1 MKMLNL
7 GRFALAASG
16 LAVAVA
22 MPAHAQL
29 ITNSF
34 ATQASISIVPTTVES
49 VARGSSS
56 SMSGSN
62 LGAVTLP
69 VINGTGTVT
78 AGVAAGGTVGEAFTF
93 AQSVTEQ
100 DTVAAPVVTNA
111 GAYTTPPDYSTVN
124 VQLGGVGTG
133 ATATATSNNEGTIE
147 FGASG
152 STVSLLQQ
160 NSLSVFK

>member
-7 GRFALAASG
+7 GRFALAVSG

-62 LGAVTLP
+62 V
-69 VINGTGTVT
+69 TVT
-78 AGVAAGGTVGEAFTF
+78 ALPTINATGGITPGAATQTTSGEAFTF

-111 GAYTTPPDYSTVN
+111 GVYTTAPDYSTVN

-133 ATATATSNNEGTIE
+133 ATATATSLNEGTIT
-147 FGASG
+147 FGGSG
-152 STVSLLQQ
+152 STVNLLQQ